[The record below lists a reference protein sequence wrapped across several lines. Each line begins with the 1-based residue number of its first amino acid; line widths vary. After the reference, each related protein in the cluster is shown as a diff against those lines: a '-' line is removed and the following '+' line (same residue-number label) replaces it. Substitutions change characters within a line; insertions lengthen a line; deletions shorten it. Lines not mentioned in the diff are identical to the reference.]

1 MAVNV
6 IAFPVGVQQNQNS
19 YSSIY
24 GKWFFKPWY
33 PKTLS
38 LKGLIERVAFDQSVY
53 SNDIIRGV
61 LMKLTTVMVELLK
74 SGQPVKW
81 DGLGTFMPTLT
92 NAKGGAAS
100 VEVAASHMNEL
111 IEGVNIT
118 FRAENSKGEEMTSKQ
133 FRQMCTFEL
142 VGVIQTEGRDV
153 TSATGNVRKEYYQT
167 LIPIKTYLNPSG
179 SGSGSGSQP

>member
-19 YSSIY
+19 SSSAFS
-24 GKWFFKPWY
+24 KWFFKPWY

-61 LMKLTTVMVELLK
+61 IQKLTTVMVELLR

-81 DGLGTFMPTLT
+81 DGLGTFIPTLT
-92 NAKGGAAS
+92 NAKGGADS
-100 VEVAASHMNEL
+100 VEVAAANMNEL
-111 IEGVNIT
+111 IEGVCIT
-118 FRAENSKGEEMTSKQ
+118 FRAENEKGEEMTSKK
-133 FRQMCTFEL
+133 FRQQCTFEL
-142 VGVIQTEGRDV
+142 AGVIQTRAKEI
-153 TSATGNVRKEYYQT
+153 TSATGNKRKEYFQT
-167 LIPIKTYLNPSG
+167 LIPIKTYLNPEN
-179 SGSGSGSQP
+179 PDPKPEP